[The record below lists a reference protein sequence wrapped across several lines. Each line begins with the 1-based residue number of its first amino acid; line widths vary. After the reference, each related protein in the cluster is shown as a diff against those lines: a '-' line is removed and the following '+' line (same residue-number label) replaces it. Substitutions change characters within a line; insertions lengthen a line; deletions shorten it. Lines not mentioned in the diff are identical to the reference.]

1 MQTRRSFLRTSLAA
15 TTAILADVSSI
26 VANESPTLSKSP
38 SEPSI
43 DGVKFLTP
51 EAPARLRLAFNM
63 PWNEQKQRNWPVAV
77 KAGGHSLEGFCLNE
91 DGLVANVSPLR
102 QMQLDVKTGI
112 LTAGPGCRLEE
123 VNRFITAKK
132 IMCASNS

>member
-1 MQTRRSFLRTSLAA
+1 LERAKA
-15 TTAILADVSSI
+15 
-26 VANESPTLSKSP
+26 E
-38 SEPSI
+38 
-43 DGVKFLTP
+43 
-51 EAPARLRLAFNM
+51 
-63 PWNEQKQRNWPVAV
+63 NWPGAV
-77 KAGGHSLEGFCLNE
+77 KAGGHSFEGFCLNE